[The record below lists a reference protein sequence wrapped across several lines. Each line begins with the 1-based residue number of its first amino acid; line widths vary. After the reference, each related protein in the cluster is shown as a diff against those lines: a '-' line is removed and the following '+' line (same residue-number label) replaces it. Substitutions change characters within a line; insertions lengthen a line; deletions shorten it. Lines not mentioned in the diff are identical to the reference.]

1 MIDFVY
7 RLNQM
12 IPQWPA
18 GTKMSLSQL
27 SHATDTSVPHIIQF
41 VSEGLGRDLDVAAMV
56 GLDEA
61 YEALSSLKARVRP
74 ELEARERA
82 EAEQRAKTI
91 EAYERMMERIRIHLA
106 AKNWYQAF
114 RTLSYFT
121 GEHRDWLPDG
131 HLTALCND
139 TVRIGIKAKANP
151 QELGI
156 WLEMGVAV
164 AIHRHSHDG
173 IQEAL
178 DFIDA
183 YGEHFLNE
191 ESGKGALILGNLLAV
206 LEEPAARFELWD
218 TYKALINQLYP
229 MD

>member
-7 RLNQM
+7 RLNQI

-27 SHATDTSVPHIIQF
+27 SNATDTSVPHIIQF
-41 VSEGLGRDLDVAAMV
+41 VSEGLSRDLDPAAML

-61 YEALSSLKARVRP
+61 YEALSNLKARVRP

-82 EAEQRAKTI
+82 EAEKRARTI
-91 EAYERMMERIRIHLA
+91 DSYDRMMEKIRIHLS

-121 GEHRDWLPDG
+121 GEHRDWLPDDY
-131 HLTALCND
+131 LTALCND
-139 TVRIGIKAKANP
+139 TVRIGIKAQANI
-151 QELGI
+151 QELGS

-183 YGEHFLNE
+183 YGEHFLKE
-191 ESGKGALILGNLLAV
+191 ESGKGALILGNLLAA
-206 LEEPAARFELWD
+206 LEEPAARFELWEQ
-218 TYKALINQLYP
+218 YKALINQLYP
-229 MD
+229 ME